1 MRLSLRAPFFKAC
14 RRAEKAPQQF
24 HYTPRAQKKPWAAQ
38 KFAFRSQKF
47 FPAFTARPSCG
58 VLRENFHFPQSEAD
72 GSEKIPSVPAVAL
85 NLPHPARIC
94 YN

>member
-14 RRAEKAPQQF
+14 RRAEKAPRQF

-58 VLRENFHFPQSEAD
+58 VLPENFHLKA
-72 GSEKIPSVPAVAL
+72 AVF
-85 NLPHPARIC
+85 PARRPPCRTENRNIIGET
-94 YN
+94 